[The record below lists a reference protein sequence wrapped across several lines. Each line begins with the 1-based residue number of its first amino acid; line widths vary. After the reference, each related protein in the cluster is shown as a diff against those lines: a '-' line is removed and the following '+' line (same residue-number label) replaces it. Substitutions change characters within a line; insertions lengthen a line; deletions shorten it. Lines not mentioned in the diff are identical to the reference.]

1 MVVDGVLF
9 VNVVVNYLLAINRTM
24 DGERFMKEKTPEIR
38 AKELYGL
45 VYGVEE
51 TWRFD
56 HHTPQMKVGWT
67 KLGKLVLRLEKRIQ
81 HK

>member
-1 MVVDGVLF
+1 
-9 VNVVVNYLLAINRTM
+9 
-24 DGERFMKEKTPEIR
+24 MKEKTPEIR
-38 AKELYGL
+38 GKELYGL

-56 HHTPQMKVGWT
+56 NHTPQMKAGWL

-81 HK
+81 RK